1 MGAEGIVCGEV
12 GLAEMDMGGGRI
24 VCGEVGL
31 TSKGLGMILE
41 NSAGL
46 DNIGVEKEVGLNT
59 SGERLL
65 GDVC

>member
-12 GLAEMDMGGGRI
+12 GLAEMDSVGGGRI

-31 TSKGLGMILE
+31 ASKGIGMIWE
-41 NSAGL
+41 NSAG

-59 SGERLL
+59 SGEGLW
-65 GDVC
+65 

>member
-1 MGAEGIVCGEV
+1 
-12 GLAEMDMGGGRI
+12 MDIGGGRI
-24 VCGEVGL
+24 VCGGVGL
-31 TSKGLGMILE
+31 TSKGLGVILE

-46 DNIGVEKEVGLNT
+46 DNIGFEKEVGLNT